1 MTVSQDS
8 ITPAAGYDAPGPVD
22 RVEVQGVDRPP
33 WGAWATIGLSL
44 VVGVVF
50 VLLQVVVTV
59 VVFAFNLLRDP
70 GFDAEA
76 FFAGLGSNGFLLAVM
91 TTVTSLLTTGV
102 IVLLVKMRDGP
113 SLRDY
118 LRLEPVGLRSAL
130 PWLAATLAMVAASDG
145 LTLLLDRPLVPEF
158 MLNIY
163 QTAGFLPL
171 FWLAIVVMAPVFEE
185 VFFRGFMFAG
195 LERSRLGG
203 VGTIVLTALAWAAIH
218 LQYDLYGIATI
229 FVLGLL
235 LGAVRL
241 KTRSVL
247 LTIGLHATIN
257 LIASLELVLLH

>member
-8 ITPAAGYDAPGPVD
+8 MTRAAGYDAAGPVD
-22 RVEVQGVDRPP
+22 RVEVQGRPP

-50 VLLQVVVTV
+50 ALLQVVVV
-59 VVFAFNLLRDP
+59 VIFFAFNLLRDP
-70 GFDAEA
+70 FFDAEA
-76 FFAGLGSNGFLLAVM
+76 FFAGVEHNGFLLAVT
-91 TTVTSLLTTGV
+91 TTVTSILTTGV

-118 LRLEPVGLRSAL
+118 LGLKPVGLRSAL
-130 PWLAATLAMVAASDG
+130 PWLAATLALVAASDG

-158 MLNIY
+158 MSNIY

-171 FWLAIVVMAPVFEE
+171 FWFAIVIMAPVFEE

-203 VGTIVLTALAWAAIH
+203 VGAIVLTALAWAVIH

-241 KTRSVL
+241 KTGSVL
-247 LTIGLHATIN
+247 LTIGLHTTIN
-257 LIASLELVLLH
+257 LIASLELVLLN